1 MIRLQVYNDCFHCI
15 WFANPD
21 KCNEYETCRDCSN
34 SKDGECACC
43 AEIPE
48 NEIKCPYFKEKSR

>member
-21 KCNEYETCRDCSN
+21 KCNEYETCRDCPN
-34 SKDGECACC
+34 GKDGECACC
-43 AEIPE
+43 TEIPE